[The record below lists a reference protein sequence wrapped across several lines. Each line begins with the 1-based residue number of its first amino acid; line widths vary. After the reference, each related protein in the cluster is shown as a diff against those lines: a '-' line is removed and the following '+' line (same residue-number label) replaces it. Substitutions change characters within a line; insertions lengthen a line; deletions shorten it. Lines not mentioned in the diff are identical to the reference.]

1 MNLDHK
7 QLDRL
12 LATLADSDIQEFC
25 LEGKDFRLEIKRN
38 LPSSSLGNL
47 VNSSS
52 SSQQAAPVVA
62 PQIICEPGVDV
73 VSTASTGNPPPA
85 SSNRGEFVEI
95 TAPMVGTFYA
105 SSNPDSPAFIK
116 VGDSVG
122 KDTTVCIVEAMK
134 VFNEIPAEISGKIV
148 AVLVNDQD
156 PVDCGKPMFK
166 VDTRG

>member
-1 MNLDHK
+1 ME
-7 QLDRL
+7 RL
-12 LATLADSDIQEFC
+12 LQYVEFMKENDLTEID
-25 LEGKDFRLEIKRN
+25 LEQDGQKVRLSRGGVAQTIAAA
-38 LPSSSLGNL
+38 P
-47 VNSSS
+47 
-52 SSQQAAPVVA
+52 APVVA
-62 PQIICEPGVDV
+62 APV
-73 VSTASTGNPPPA
+73 TPA
-85 SSNRGEFVEI
+85 DDTSADDEGDHIVTIDS
-95 TAPMVGTFYA
+95 PMVGTFYA
-105 SSNPDSPAFIK
+105 SSNPDSPVFIK

>member
-1 MNLDHK
+1 MAKSSNVFDME
-7 QLDRL
+7 RL
-12 LATLADSDIQEFC
+12 LQYVEFMKENDLTEID
-25 LEGKDFRLEIKRN
+25 LEQDGQKVRLSRGGVAQTIAAA
-38 LPSSSLGNL
+38 P
-47 VNSSS
+47 
-52 SSQQAAPVVA
+52 APVVA
-62 PQIICEPGVDV
+62 APV
-73 VSTASTGNPPPA
+73 TPA
-85 SSNRGEFVEI
+85 DDTSADDEGDHIVTIDS
-95 TAPMVGTFYA
+95 PMVGTFYA

-134 VFNEIPAEISGKIV
+134 VFNEIPAEISDKIV

>member
-1 MNLDHK
+1 MAKSSNVFDME
-7 QLDRL
+7 RL
-12 LATLADSDIQEFC
+12 LQYVEFMKENDLTEID
-25 LEGKDFRLEIKRN
+25 LEQDGQKVRLSRGGVAQPIAAA
-38 LPSSSLGNL
+38 PSP
-47 VNSSS
+47 VV
-52 SSQQAAPVVA
+52 AAPVA
-62 PQIICEPGVDV
+62 PADDNSADAESEHIVTID
-73 VSTASTGNPPPA
+73 S
-85 SSNRGEFVEI
+85 
-95 TAPMVGTFYA
+95 PMVGTFYGSA
-105 SSNPDSPAFIK
+105 NPDSPAFIK

>member
-1 MNLDHK
+1 MAKSSNVFDME
-7 QLDRL
+7 RL
-12 LATLADSDIQEFC
+12 LQYVEFMKENDLTEID
-25 LEGKDFRLEIKRN
+25 LEQDGQKVRLSRGGVAQPIAAA
-38 LPSSSLGNL
+38 PSP
-47 VNSSS
+47 VV
-52 SSQQAAPVVA
+52 AAPVA
-62 PQIICEPGVDV
+62 PADD
-73 VSTASTGNPPPA
+73 ASA
-85 SSNRGEFVEI
+85 DEEGEHIVTI
-95 TAPMVGTFYA
+95 DSPMVGTFYGSA
-105 SSNPDSPAFIK
+105 NPDSPAFIK

>member
-1 MNLDHK
+1 ME
-7 QLDRL
+7 RL
-12 LATLADSDIQEFC
+12 LQYVEFMKENDLTEID
-25 LEGKDFRLEIKRN
+25 LEQDGQKVRLSRGGVAQPIAAA
-38 LPSSSLGNL
+38 P
-47 VNSSS
+47 
-52 SSQQAAPVVA
+52 APVVA
-62 PQIICEPGVDV
+62 APV
-73 VSTASTGNPPPA
+73 TPA
-85 SSNRGEFVEI
+85 DDTSADDEGDHIVTIDS
-95 TAPMVGTFYA
+95 PMVGTFYA

>member
-1 MNLDHK
+1 MAKSSNVFDME
-7 QLDRL
+7 RL
-12 LATLADSDIQEFC
+12 LQYVEFMKENDLTEID
-25 LEGKDFRLEIKRN
+25 LEQDGQKVRLSRGGVAQPIAAA
-38 LPSSSLGNL
+38 PSP
-47 VNSSS
+47 VI
-52 SSQQAAPVVA
+52 AAPVA
-62 PQIICEPGVDV
+62 PADDT
-73 VSTASTGNPPPA
+73 SAD
-85 SSNRGEFVEI
+85 GESEHIVTI
-95 TAPMVGTFYA
+95 DSPMVGTFYGSA
-105 SSNPDSPAFIK
+105 NPDSPAFIK

>member
-1 MNLDHK
+1 MAKSSNVFDME
-7 QLDRL
+7 RL
-12 LATLADSDIQEFC
+12 LQYVEFMKENDFTEID
-25 LEGKDFRLEIKRN
+25 LEQAGQKVRLSRGGVAQPIAAA
-38 LPSSSLGNL
+38 P
-47 VNSSS
+47 
-52 SSQQAAPVVA
+52 APVVA
-62 PQIICEPGVDV
+62 APV
-73 VSTASTGNPPPA
+73 TPA
-85 SSNRGEFVEI
+85 DDTSADDEGDHIVTIDS
-95 TAPMVGTFYA
+95 PMVGTFYA

>member
-1 MNLDHK
+1 MAKSSNVFDME
-7 QLDRL
+7 RL
-12 LATLADSDIQEFC
+12 LQYVEFMKENDLTEID
-25 LEGKDFRLEIKRN
+25 LEQDGQKVRLSRGGVAQPIA
-38 LPSSSLGNL
+38 
-47 VNSSS
+47 
-52 SSQQAAPVVA
+52 AAPSPIAAA
-62 PQIICEPGVDV
+62 PDAPADD
-73 VSTASTGNPPPA
+73 ASA
-85 SSNRGEFVEI
+85 DGESEHIVTI
-95 TAPMVGTFYA
+95 DSPMVGTFYGSA
-105 SSNPDSPAFIK
+105 NPDSPAFIK

>member
-1 MNLDHK
+1 MAKSSNVFDME
-7 QLDRL
+7 RL
-12 LATLADSDIQEFC
+12 LQYVDFMKENDLTEID
-25 LEGKDFRLEIKRN
+25 LEQDGQKVRLSRGGVAQPIA
-38 LPSSSLGNL
+38 
-47 VNSSS
+47 
-52 SSQQAAPVVA
+52 AAPASVVA
-62 PQIICEPGVDV
+62 SPVAPTED
-73 VSTASTGNPPPA
+73 TPA
-85 SSNRGEFVEI
+85 DDEGDHIVTIDS
-95 TAPMVGTFYA
+95 PMVGTFYA

-134 VFNEIPAEISGKIV
+134 VFNEIPAEISGKVV

>member
-1 MNLDHK
+1 MAKSSNVFDME
-7 QLDRL
+7 RL
-12 LATLADSDIQEFC
+12 LQYVEFMKENDLTEID
-25 LEGKDFRLEIKRN
+25 LEQDGQKVRLSRGGVAQPIAAA
-38 LPSSSLGNL
+38 PSP
-47 VNSSS
+47 VV
-52 SSQQAAPVVA
+52 AAPVA
-62 PQIICEPGVDV
+62 PADE
-73 VSTASTGNPPPA
+73 ASADEEGDHIVTID
-85 SSNRGEFVEI
+85 S
-95 TAPMVGTFYA
+95 PMVGTFYGSA
-105 SSNPDSPAFIK
+105 NPDSPAFIK

>member
-1 MNLDHK
+1 MAKSSNVFDME
-7 QLDRL
+7 RL
-12 LATLADSDIQEFC
+12 LQYVEFMKENDLTEID
-25 LEGKDFRLEIKRN
+25 LEQDGQKVRLSRGGVAQPIA
-38 LPSSSLGNL
+38 
-47 VNSSS
+47 
-52 SSQQAAPVVA
+52 AAPASVVA
-62 PQIICEPGVDV
+62 SPVAPTED
-73 VSTASTGNPPPA
+73 TPA
-85 SSNRGEFVEI
+85 DDEGDHIVTIDS
-95 TAPMVGTFYA
+95 PMVGTFYA

-134 VFNEIPAEISGKIV
+134 VFNEIPAEISGKVV

>member
-1 MNLDHK
+1 MAKSSNVFDME
-7 QLDRL
+7 RL
-12 LATLADSDIQEFC
+12 LQYVEFMKENDLTEID
-25 LEGKDFRLEIKRN
+25 LEQDGQKVRLSRGGVAQPIAAA
-38 LPSSSLGNL
+38 PSS
-47 VNSSS
+47 VV
-52 SSQQAAPVVA
+52 AAPVA
-62 PQIICEPGVDV
+62 PADDT
-73 VSTASTGNPPPA
+73 SAD
-85 SSNRGEFVEI
+85 GESEHIVTI
-95 TAPMVGTFYA
+95 DSPMVGTFYGSA
-105 SSNPDSPAFIK
+105 NPDSPAFIK

>member
-1 MNLDHK
+1 MAKSSNVFDME
-7 QLDRL
+7 RL
-12 LATLADSDIQEFC
+12 LQYVEFMKENDLTEID
-25 LEGKDFRLEIKRN
+25 LEQDGQKVRLSRGGVAQPIAAA
-38 LPSSSLGNL
+38 PSP
-47 VNSSS
+47 VV
-52 SSQQAAPVVA
+52 AAPVA
-62 PQIICEPGVDV
+62 PADDT
-73 VSTASTGNPPPA
+73 SAD
-85 SSNRGEFVEI
+85 GESEHIVTI
-95 TAPMVGTFYA
+95 DSPMVGTFYGSA
-105 SSNPDSPAFIK
+105 NPDSPAFIK

>member
-1 MNLDHK
+1 MAKSSNVFDME
-7 QLDRL
+7 RL
-12 LATLADSDIQEFC
+12 LQYVEFMKENDLTEID
-25 LEGKDFRLEIKRN
+25 LEQDGQKVRLSRGGVAQPIAAA
-38 LPSSSLGNL
+38 PSP
-47 VNSSS
+47 VV
-52 SSQQAAPVVA
+52 AAPV
-62 PQIICEPGVDV
+62 
-73 VSTASTGNPPPA
+73 TPA
-85 SSNRGEFVEI
+85 DDTSADGESEHIVTI
-95 TAPMVGTFYA
+95 DSPMVGTFYGSA
-105 SSNPDSPAFIK
+105 NPDSPAFIK

>member
-1 MNLDHK
+1 MAKSSNVFDME
-7 QLDRL
+7 RL
-12 LATLADSDIQEFC
+12 LQYVEFMKENDLTEID
-25 LEGKDFRLEIKRN
+25 LEQDGQKVRLSRGGVAQPIA
-38 LPSSSLGNL
+38 
-47 VNSSS
+47 
-52 SSQQAAPVVA
+52 AAPSPVIEAQVA
-62 PQIICEPGVDV
+62 PDDDT
-73 VSTASTGNPPPA
+73 SAD
-85 SSNRGEFVEI
+85 GESEHIVTI
-95 TAPMVGTFYA
+95 DSPMVGTFYGSA
-105 SSNPDSPAFIK
+105 NPDSPAFIK

>member
-1 MNLDHK
+1 MAKSSNVFDME
-7 QLDRL
+7 RL
-12 LATLADSDIQEFC
+12 LQYVEFMKENDLTEID
-25 LEGKDFRLEIKRN
+25 LEQDGQKVRLSRGGVAQPIA
-38 LPSSSLGNL
+38 
-47 VNSSS
+47 
-52 SSQQAAPVVA
+52 AAPASVVA
-62 PQIICEPGVDV
+62 SPVAPTDD
-73 VSTASTGNPPPA
+73 TPA
-85 SSNRGEFVEI
+85 DDEGDHIVTIDS
-95 TAPMVGTFYA
+95 PMVGTFYA

-134 VFNEIPAEISGKIV
+134 VFNEIPAEISGKVV

>member
-1 MNLDHK
+1 MAKSSNVFDME
-7 QLDRL
+7 RL
-12 LATLADSDIQEFC
+12 LQYVEFMKENDLTEID
-25 LEGKDFRLEIKRN
+25 LEQDGQKVRLSRGGVAQPIAAA
-38 LPSSSLGNL
+38 PSP
-47 VNSSS
+47 VV
-52 SSQQAAPVVA
+52 AAPVA
-62 PQIICEPGVDV
+62 PADD
-73 VSTASTGNPPPA
+73 ASA
-85 SSNRGEFVEI
+85 DGESEHIVTI
-95 TAPMVGTFYA
+95 DSPMVVTFYGSA
-105 SSNPDSPAFIK
+105 NPDSPAFIK

>member
-1 MNLDHK
+1 MAKSSNVFDME
-7 QLDRL
+7 RL
-12 LATLADSDIQEFC
+12 LQYVEFMKENDLTEID
-25 LEGKDFRLEIKRN
+25 LEQDGQKVRLSRGGVAQPIAAA
-38 LPSSSLGNL
+38 PSP
-47 VNSSS
+47 VV
-52 SSQQAAPVVA
+52 AAPVA
-62 PQIICEPGVDV
+62 PADD
-73 VSTASTGNPPPA
+73 ASA
-85 SSNRGEFVEI
+85 DGESEHIVTI
-95 TAPMVGTFYA
+95 DSPMVGTFYGSA
-105 SSNPDSPAFIK
+105 NPDSPAFIK

>member
-1 MNLDHK
+1 MAKSSNVFDME
-7 QLDRL
+7 RL
-12 LATLADSDIQEFC
+12 LQYVEFMKENDLTEID
-25 LEGKDFRLEIKRN
+25 LEQDGQKVRLSRGGVVQPIAAA
-38 LPSSSLGNL
+38 PSP
-47 VNSSS
+47 VV
-52 SSQQAAPVVA
+52 AAPVA
-62 PQIICEPGVDV
+62 PADD
-73 VSTASTGNPPPA
+73 ASADEEGDHIVTID
-85 SSNRGEFVEI
+85 S
-95 TAPMVGTFYA
+95 PMVGTFYGSA
-105 SSNPDSPAFIK
+105 NPDSPAFIK